1 MPASWF
7 CAQMDLEDLP
17 AGVRYPH
24 IATPP
29 SVICR
34 YVERYSA
41 PGGTVLD
48 PFAGYG
54 STLIAAERLGRKAIG
69 IELDAERFAY
79 AQRTIP
85 GGTLIQG
92 DARELDRLDLPPID
106 LCLTGPPFFGS
117 RRLMRMD
124 VPELDETYEGY
135 LAAMVS
141 IFGRIAAL
149 LRPGGHVVMLLCNLQ
164 APAGLFTLAW
174 DVGKAVSAV
183 LPLIGEEI
191 WCISKGNGHAPFSG
205 RHGYFL
211 IFRKAGE

>member
-54 STLIAAERLGRKAIG
+54 STLIAAERLGAKRSASSSTPIASPTPNG
-69 IELDAERFAY
+69 RS
-79 AQRTIP
+79 P
-85 GGTLIQG
+85 V
-92 DARELDRLDLPPID
+92 AR
-106 LCLTGPPFFGS
+106 
-117 RRLMRMD
+117 
-124 VPELDETYEGY
+124 
-135 LAAMVS
+135 
-141 IFGRIAAL
+141 
-149 LRPGGHVVMLLCNLQ
+149 
-164 APAGLFTLAW
+164 
-174 DVGKAVSAV
+174 
-183 LPLIGEEI
+183 
-191 WCISKGNGHAPFSG
+191 
-205 RHGYFL
+205 
-211 IFRKAGE
+211 